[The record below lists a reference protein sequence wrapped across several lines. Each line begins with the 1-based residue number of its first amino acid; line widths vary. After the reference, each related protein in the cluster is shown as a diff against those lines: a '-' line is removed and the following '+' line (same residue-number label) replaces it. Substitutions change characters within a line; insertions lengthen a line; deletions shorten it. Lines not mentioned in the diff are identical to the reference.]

1 MNFGIS
7 QSVSRQ
13 RTIGT
18 SKITKW
24 IKNNIKHYNDDDSTI
39 EVMVTELEW

>member
-13 RTIGT
+13 KSFGT
-18 SKITKW
+18 SRITTW
-24 IKNNIKHYNDDDSTI
+24 IKNNIKHYNDDDGTI